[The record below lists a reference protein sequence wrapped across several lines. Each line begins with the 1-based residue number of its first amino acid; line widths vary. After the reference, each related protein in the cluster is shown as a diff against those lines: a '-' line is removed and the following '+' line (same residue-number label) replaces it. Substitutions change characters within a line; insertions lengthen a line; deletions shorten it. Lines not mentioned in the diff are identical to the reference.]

1 MTRILLL
8 FAALAIVAGADRVF
22 AHHSF
27 SATYD
32 STQKVEIE
40 GVVKEFVWRN
50 PHSFMRIDVTD
61 KDGSVK
67 TWALEW
73 GSTNDLTQ
81 AKITRT
87 TLKPGDKL
95 KVTGEAARDASS
107 LRLLISSVERP
118 SDGFSWRGRPTPAGA
133 ASATKPSTLAR
144 GLKPMVPKAP
154 CRSAPR
160 DSVRK

>member
-1 MTRILLL
+1 MKRTILAVLAGLTLL
-8 FAALAIVAGADRVF
+8 AGADRVF

-32 STQKVEIE
+32 SSQKVEIQ

-61 KDGSVK
+61 KDGTIK

-81 AKITRT
+81 AQITRT

-95 KVTGEAARDASS
+95 VVTGEAARDNSS
-107 LRLLISSVERP
+107 LRLLISSVKRP
-118 SDGFSWRGRPTPAGA
+118 SDGFEWRGR
-133 ASATKPSTLAR
+133 
-144 GLKPMVPKAP
+144 VE
-154 CRSAPR
+154 
-160 DSVRK
+160 

>member
-1 MTRILLL
+1 MTRILVVLAGLALL
-8 FAALAIVAGADRVF
+8 AGADRVF

-32 STQKVEIE
+32 SSQKVEIQ

-61 KDGSVK
+61 KDGATK

-81 AKITRT
+81 AQITRT

-95 KVTGEAARDASS
+95 VVTGEAARDTSS
-107 LRLLISSVERP
+107 LRLLISSVKRP
-118 SDGFSWRGRPTPAGA
+118 SDGFSWRGR
-133 ASATKPSTLAR
+133 
-144 GLKPMVPKAP
+144 VE
-154 CRSAPR
+154 
-160 DSVRK
+160 

>member
-1 MTRILLL
+1 MARTILLIIAGITL
-8 FAALAIVAGADRVF
+8 LAGSDQLF

-32 STQKVEIE
+32 SANKVEIE

-61 KDGSVK
+61 KDGTVK

-81 AKITRT
+81 AQITRT
-87 TLKPGDKL
+87 TLKPGDKIV
-95 KVTGEAARDASS
+95 VTGEAARDQSS
-107 LRLLISSVERP
+107 LRLLIVSVNRP
-118 SDGFSWRGRPTPAGA
+118 SDGFSWRGR
-133 ASATKPSTLAR
+133 
-144 GLKPMVPKAP
+144 VE
-154 CRSAPR
+154 
-160 DSVRK
+160 

>member
-1 MTRILLL
+1 MTRILVLL
-8 FAALAIVAGADRVF
+8 AGLALLAGADRVF

-32 STQKVEIE
+32 SSQKVEIQ

-61 KDGSVK
+61 KDGATK

-81 AKITRT
+81 AQITRT
-87 TLKPGDKL
+87 TLKPGDRL
-95 KVTGEAARDASS
+95 VVTGEAARDTSS
-107 LRLLISSVERP
+107 LRLLISSVKRP
-118 SDGFSWRGRPTPAGA
+118 SDGFSWRGR
-133 ASATKPSTLAR
+133 
-144 GLKPMVPKAP
+144 VE
-154 CRSAPR
+154 
-160 DSVRK
+160 

>member
-1 MTRILLL
+1 MKRRILVLL
-8 FAALAIVAGADRVF
+8 ASLAVFAGAERVF

-61 KDGSVK
+61 KDGTTK

-81 AKITRT
+81 SKITRT
-87 TLKPGDKL
+87 TLKPGDRL
-95 KVTGEAARDASS
+95 IVSGEASRDASS
-107 LRLLISSVERP
+107 LRLLLQRIKRP
-118 SDGFSWRGRPTPAGA
+118 SDGFEWQGR
-133 ASATKPSTLAR
+133 
-144 GLKPMVPKAP
+144 VE
-154 CRSAPR
+154 
-160 DSVRK
+160 

>member
-1 MTRILLL
+1 MARTILL
-8 FAALAIVAGADRVF
+8 FIAGLTLIAGSDRVF

-32 STQKVEIE
+32 SANKVEIE

-61 KDGSVK
+61 KDGTVK

-81 AKITRT
+81 AQITRT
-87 TLKPGDKL
+87 TLKPGDKIV
-95 KVTGEAARDASS
+95 VTGEAARDQSS
-107 LRLLISSVERP
+107 LRLLIVSVNRP
-118 SDGFSWRGRPTPAGA
+118 SDGFSWRGR
-133 ASATKPSTLAR
+133 
-144 GLKPMVPKAP
+144 VE
-154 CRSAPR
+154 
-160 DSVRK
+160 

>member
-1 MTRILLL
+1 MGRTILLV
-8 FAALAIVAGADRVF
+8 LAGITLLTGAERVL

-32 STQKVEIE
+32 STAKVEIE

-50 PHSFMRIDVTD
+50 PHSFMRLDVVD
-61 KDGSVK
+61 KTGETK

-95 KVTGEAARDASS
+95 KVTGEAARDAAS
-107 LRLLISSVERP
+107 LRLLISSLERP
-118 SDGFSWRGRPTPAGA
+118 SDGFSWRGR
-133 ASATKPSTLAR
+133 
-144 GLKPMVPKAP
+144 VE
-154 CRSAPR
+154 
-160 DSVRK
+160 

>member
-8 FAALAIVAGADRVF
+8 FAALAVVVVGADRVF

-61 KDGSVK
+61 KDGSIK

-107 LRLLISSVERP
+107 LRLLISSVQRP
-118 SDGFSWRGRPTPAGA
+118 SDGFEWRGR
-133 ASATKPSTLAR
+133 
-144 GLKPMVPKAP
+144 VE
-154 CRSAPR
+154 
-160 DSVRK
+160 

>member
-1 MTRILLL
+1 MGRTILLV
-8 FAALAIVAGADRVF
+8 LAGLTLLTGAERVF

-32 STQKVEIE
+32 STAKVEIE

-50 PHSFMRIDVTD
+50 PHSFMRLDVVD
-61 KDGSVK
+61 KAGETK

-81 AKITRT
+81 ASITRT

-95 KVTGEAARDASS
+95 VVTGEPARDQSS
-107 LRLLISSVERP
+107 LRLLITTISRP
-118 SDGFSWRGRPTPAGA
+118 ADGFSWKGR
-133 ASATKPSTLAR
+133 
-144 GLKPMVPKAP
+144 V
-154 CRSAPR
+154 
-160 DSVRK
+160 D

>member
-1 MTRILLL
+1 MARTILLM
-8 FAALAIVAGADRVF
+8 FAGVVLLTGADRLF

-32 STQKVEIE
+32 AESKVEIE

-50 PHSFMRIDVTD
+50 PHSFMRLDVTD
-61 KDGSVK
+61 KSGEVK

-81 AKITRT
+81 ASITRT

-95 KVTGEAARDASS
+95 IVTGEASRDESS
-107 LRLLISSVERP
+107 LRLLITTINRP
-118 SDGFSWRGRPTPAGA
+118 SDGFTWRGR
-133 ASATKPSTLAR
+133 
-144 GLKPMVPKAP
+144 VE
-154 CRSAPR
+154 
-160 DSVRK
+160 

>member
-1 MTRILLL
+1 MKRRILVLL
-8 FAALAIVAGADRVF
+8 AGLALLAGADRVF

-32 STQKVEIE
+32 SSQKVEIE
-40 GVVKEFVWRN
+40 GVVKEFAWRN

-61 KDGSVK
+61 EDGTTK

-87 TLKPGDKL
+87 TLRPGDHII
-95 KVTGEAARDASS
+95 VIGEAPRDSTS
-107 LRLLISSVERP
+107 LRLLISSVNRP
-118 SDGFSWRGRPTPAGA
+118 SDGFEWRGR
-133 ASATKPSTLAR
+133 
-144 GLKPMVPKAP
+144 V
-154 CRSAPR
+154 
-160 DSVRK
+160 D

>member
-1 MTRILLL
+1 MKAIIFAVLATLTL
-8 FAALAIVAGADRVF
+8 FAGAERAI

-32 STQKVEIE
+32 STQKVTIE

-61 KDGSVK
+61 KEGAVK

-95 KVTGEAARDASS
+95 IVTGEAARDASS
-107 LRLLISSVERP
+107 LRLLISSVQRP
-118 SDGFSWRGRPTPAGA
+118 SDGFEWRGR
-133 ASATKPSTLAR
+133 
-144 GLKPMVPKAP
+144 VE
-154 CRSAPR
+154 
-160 DSVRK
+160 

>member
-1 MTRILLL
+1 MYRTILLVVTGV
-8 FAALAIVAGADRVF
+8 ALLVGSDRVL

-32 STQKVEIE
+32 SSNKVEIE

-61 KDGSVK
+61 KSGEVK

-81 AKITRT
+81 AQITRT
-87 TLKPGDKL
+87 TLKPGDKIV
-95 KVTGEAARDASS
+95 VTGESARDQSA
-107 LRLLISSVERP
+107 LRLLIVSVNRP
-118 SDGFSWRGRPTPAGA
+118 SDGFSWRGR
-133 ASATKPSTLAR
+133 
-144 GLKPMVPKAP
+144 VE
-154 CRSAPR
+154 
-160 DSVRK
+160 

>member
-1 MTRILLL
+1 MKRTILVVLAGL
-8 FAALAIVAGADRVF
+8 ALVAGADRVF

-32 STQKVEIE
+32 SSQKVEIE

-61 KDGSVK
+61 KKDGTTK

-81 AKITRT
+81 AQITRT

-95 KVTGEAARDASS
+95 VVTGEAARDNSS
-107 LRLLISSVERP
+107 LRLLISSVKRP
-118 SDGFSWRGRPTPAGA
+118 SDGFEWRGR
-133 ASATKPSTLAR
+133 
-144 GLKPMVPKAP
+144 VE
-154 CRSAPR
+154 
-160 DSVRK
+160 